1 MRLQGNCWATYGR
14 EMSSKNERAILGM
27 EHENKKKPKKRLL
40 SPYLLETAF
49 KTPFRSS
56 STERQGQKAWISWA
70 MTFFFLPDVLL
81 KRTSKE
87 ILTQLPYEARLPYP
101 TYDHMAQSTQG
112 RANSSSL
119 EQRYTRVEAGGGK
132 GSYFL
137 QIITFISIL
146 IYLKCVISTYYY
158 SPYHISFI

>member
-14 EMSSKNERAILGM
+14 EMSSKNKRAILGM
-27 EHENKKKPKKRLL
+27 EQENKKKPKKGLL

-56 STERQGQKAWISWA
+56 SAERQGQKTWISWA
-70 MTFFFLPDVLL
+70 MTFFFSQMFFYLIDSNTATIWGQTPISHLWSHSSIYPRQSKTLL
-81 KRTSKE
+81 
-87 ILTQLPYEARLPYP
+87 Y
-101 TYDHMAQSTQG
+101 
-112 RANSSSL
+112 SSSL
-119 EQRYTRVEAGGGK
+119 EQRYSRVEAGGGK

-146 IYLKCVISTYYY
+146 VHLKFVISTYYY
-158 SPYHISFI
+158 PPYHISFI